1 MRWLL
6 QVNVIL
12 CLLMAVC
19 LAQAPNPSPDS
30 HNTQEETKQES
41 RLHKLRHLPA
51 DWLVG
56 PYVPRT
62 HPLQPLTNRERISI
76 YVHQTFLNAGTY
88 AARMFAAGIDQAR
101 GVPREWGG
109 GMPGYGRRFGSRYG
123 EFVIANTLQ
132 SAGNAALGYEPRYDL
147 CRCTGFWPRTRHA
160 IARNF
165 VTYNRTERE
174 RRAAIPLYAGS
185 FGAGMISSLWLP
197 GHRNPWKEGAYS
209 ALVQAG
215 LGSGVNW
222 ASEFAIDIFRKI
234 TNNRYPKPE

>member
-1 MRWLL
+1 
-6 QVNVIL
+6 
-12 CLLMAVC
+12 
-19 LAQAPNPSPDS
+19 
-30 HNTQEETKQES
+30 
-41 RLHKLRHLPA
+41 
-51 DWLVG
+51 VG
-56 PYVPRT
+56 VAHATR
-62 HPLQPLTNRERISI
+62 
-76 YVHQTFLNAGTY
+76 
-88 AARMFAAGIDQAR
+88 R
-101 GVPREWGG
+101 GVVLLRRALMLLIAFMVLARPVSADNGLVSQQEQVKQHLASAAAAVSDLDQRIAGFERSIADTNQRIQWERQELR
-109 GMPGYGRRFGSRYG
+109 MLARTMYAEPESPLLAAFSASTLSQALTRFGSRYG